1 MENAAQAGIVRAV
14 TPRAFVVPL
23 LFALCAFACEKRS
36 STDATTQTG
45 ASQLQLAGSG
55 ITAPSSAPTSKA
67 PGTAGDK
74 PDGAA
79 LYVKY
84 CALCHG
90 PEAKGYA
97 ADNAPSLVTPSF
109 LESAT
114 DAFIA
119 GGIRNGRPG
128 TAMAAYGKLHGGPMN
143 EAEIR
148 AVVQFVRSKG
158 PAAKPLTHTPANGD
172 VAHGNELYQAQ
183 CVTCHG
189 TEKAR
194 GTAIWLFNPELLR
207 SASADFLRHA
217 ITNGRPPTPMVA
229 FGERLGEQG
238 VEDLV
243 AFLQSKTPGAAT
255 AAPKV
260 DVAAL
265 GKLPIV
271 INPKGKTPSF
281 TLRDDR
287 FVPIE
292 QVKIALE
299 QKQRMIIIDARSPSD
314 FIRSHVPGAISNGYY
329 DKAGLDRLKDD
340 GTWILA
346 YCACP
351 HHASGEVVDE
361 LRRRGFKHTAVMDE
375 GILEWQHRG
384 YPVAGEAT
392 EPVPAPPPLVPTLP
406 AGH

>member
-1 MENAAQAGIVRAV
+1 MENAAQAGIVHAV
-14 TPRAFVVPL
+14 TPRALVFPL
-23 LFALCAFACEKRS
+23 LYALCAFACERRS
-36 STDATTQTG
+36 STEDTAQTG
-45 ASQLQLAGSG
+45 ASQLQLAGSSASTVP
-55 ITAPSSAPTSKA
+55 TAPAAKSPAALTE
-67 PGTAGDK
+67 K

-128 TAMAAYGKLHGGPMN
+128 TAMAGYGKLHGGPMN

-148 AVVQFVRSKG
+148 AVVQFIRAKG
-158 PAAKPLTHTPANGD
+158 PATKPLAHSSLKGDATNG
-172 VAHGNELYQAQ
+172 AKLYQAQ

-194 GTAIWLFNPELLR
+194 ATALWLFNPELLR

-243 AFLQSKTPGAAT
+243 AFLQSKAPDAVT

-260 DVAAL
+260 DVDAL
-265 GKLPIV
+265 GKLPLV
-271 INPKGKTPSF
+271 INPKGSTPSF
-281 TLRDDR
+281 TLRDER

-299 QKQRMIIIDARSPSD
+299 KKQRMIIIDARSPSD

-329 DKAGLDRLKDD
+329 DRSGLDRLKDD

-384 YPVAGEAT
+384 YPIAGEAT

-406 AGH
+406 AH